1 MRPNMDG
8 AFASGDPPATE
19 VGITFKEPIKPCRES
34 IAIQSRAT
42 LHMPL
47 ACERVRYDPTV

>member
-19 VGITFKEPIKPCRES
+19 VGITFSDVDGERGRDEVGGSGFAMVES
-34 IAIQSRAT
+34 GEG
-42 LHMPL
+42 M
-47 ACERVRYDPTV
+47 

>member
-19 VGITFKEPIKPCRES
+19 VGITFSDVGSDHCGAQRGVALAARKE
-34 IAIQSRAT
+34 ARADEQARNT
-42 LHMPL
+42 W
-47 ACERVRYDPTV
+47 R